1 MDCEIIPTD
10 PHTAR
15 KLVYVNTARAKQ
27 GQLGVTDRQLTEEE
41 LELVRKSCDVNS
53 SPGWR

>member
-27 GQLGVTDRQLTEEE
+27 GRLGGDRSAVDGGGAGTGEEA
-41 LELVRKSCDVNS
+41 CDVNS
-53 SPGWR
+53 SLCWR